1 MPQAIALYPFQGST
15 EYDLSVKKNEIL
27 DVVSDNEEVFWM
39 VRNRYG
45 QTGMVPVTH
54 LAAPIFDKSI
64 KILSRGRTITAHESK
79 GKNILSVSKGQ
90 KVTIFDKS
98 GNYWWF
104 VGFQGQTGY
113 LPKDII
119 KELKAPSEKHESDLQ
134 KFAIQDI
141 TPSKALCEEETDVL
155 LLFQKPLPT
164 KGQYFIIF
172 KGKCNK
178 TKVLAERLN
187 DFILKIS
194 TPKYF
199 PAEKTSIIICHKQ
212 SESHKQLIS
221 LCVEFEFES
230 ITDVVER
237 VLHAKSVPVDVPRRL
252 YEILG
257 KYMEAHDI
265 TEKRNE
271 TFLTENNYTT
281 FEKTI
286 DMEDY
291 VYEDIDEEPEYSS
304 NNTEVFKD
312 KFLDEDYNIRDDIHD
327 ILKNFSWIC
336 GAYGIVSPNKNFA
349 FEHLYI
355 TVDNQKNY
363 PESILTKEIDD
374 IFGWEAS
381 NYIELK
387 FMPKKHQRFDH
398 YLTPVLKIV
407 RCHSMVTFTF
417 KITIVLAVL

>member
-15 EYDLSVKKNEIL
+15 EHDLSVQKNEIL

-64 KILSRGRTITAHESK
+64 TIVSRGRAITAHESK
-79 GKNILSVSKGQ
+79 DKNILSVDKGQ

-98 GNYWWF
+98 DNYWLF

-119 KELKAPSEKHESDLQ
+119 KELKAPPEKHESDLQ
-134 KFAIQDI
+134 KFVIQDI
-141 TPSKALCEEETDVL
+141 TPSKALCEEETTVL

-164 KGQYFIIF
+164 KGQYFIKF

-178 TKVLAERLN
+178 TKVLAERLD

-194 TPKYF
+194 TRKYY
-199 PAEKTSIIICHKQ
+199 PAEKTSVIICHKQ

-221 LCVEFEFES
+221 LGVEFEFES

-237 VLHAKSVPVDVPRRL
+237 ILHAKSVPVDVPRRL

-257 KYMEAHDI
+257 KYMEAHEITETRKETDI
-265 TEKRNE
+265 TED
-271 TFLTENNYTT
+271 NYTK

-286 DMEDY
+286 DTEDD
-291 VYEDIDEEPEYSS
+291 VYEEIDDKTSTLNTSAPATTSINSEPSDQPTCDSAVVVCNRPFEEKELYLIAERICSEWEKVATLT
-304 NNTEVFKD
+304 NLFK
-312 KFLDEDYNIRDDIHD
+312 K
-327 ILKNFSWIC
+327 W
-336 GAYGIVSPNKNFA
+336 
-349 FEHLYI
+349 
-355 TVDNQKNY
+355 
-363 PESILTKEIDD
+363 EIDD
-374 IFGWEAS
+374 IALNITRQSPSKKSNEMLSKYKSRKGTRITLAMAIKEAGFEDIAQNVQS
-381 NYIELK
+381 GFYI
-387 FMPKKHQRFDH
+387 D
-398 YLTPVLKIV
+398 
-407 RCHSMVTFTF
+407 
-417 KITIVLAVL
+417 